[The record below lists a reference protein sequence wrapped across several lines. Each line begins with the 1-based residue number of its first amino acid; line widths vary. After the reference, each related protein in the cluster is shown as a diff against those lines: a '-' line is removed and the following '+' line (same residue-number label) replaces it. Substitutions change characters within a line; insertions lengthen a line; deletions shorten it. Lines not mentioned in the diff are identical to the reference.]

1 MTQEYKLKDISS
13 LSSIKNFDKVEAEVE
28 GVQDGKVLLVKV
40 DDKVHAIS
48 PRCTHY
54 GAPLKLGVVTPEGR
68 ITCPWHGACFNVKS
82 GDIEDAPAPA
92 ALNTFELVE
101 KDGAV
106 YIHGEESAIKSGQR
120 LSEHKCSAS
129 GPGGLVIVGGGSGTL
144 GVILAIRELGYTG
157 AITIISCEPN
167 LIIDRTKLSKVLIPD
182 PEKLQWRSPE
192 WYKEV
197 GIETVSDEVTS
208 VDFEQKIVVTR
219 TGKTFPYTKLVLATG
234 GVPRTLPL
242 EGFQLLENIFKLRT
256 VTDVQQILDAI
267 GEEKKKKVVVIGSS
281 FIGLEVGNALAKDNE
296 VTIVGQEK
304 APLERVMGFE
314 VGQIFQRNLEKAGV
328 NFHLSAGVAKAT
340 PSNEE
345 ARKVGAVHLQDG
357 TVLPADVVILG
368 VGVRPATDFL
378 QGNPAVTLEKDGSIK
393 TDEHFAIP
401 NLDNN
406 VFAIGDI
413 ATYPYHGPGT
423 DPENGT
429 YTRIEHWNVAQNAGR
444 SVASSIVHA
453 LKSPSSTLQK
463 RKPKIFIPIFWS
475 ALGSQLR
482 YCGNTPNGWD
492 DLILQGEPEN
502 GKFVAFYTKGDTV
515 VAVATMGVDPV
526 MVKSAELMRRGNMP
540 SKKEIEAGKDVLTV
554 EVPEGVRI

>member
-1 MTQEYKLKDISS
+1 MAQEYKLKDVSS
-13 LSSIKNFDKVEAEVE
+13 LADIKNFDKVEAEVE

-48 PRCTHY
+48 PKCTHY
-54 GAPLKLGVVTPEGR
+54 GAPLKLGVVSPEGR

-92 ALNTFELVE
+92 ALNTFELQE
-101 KDGAV
+101 RDGAV
-106 YIHGEESAIKSGQR
+106 YIRGEESAIKSGQR
-120 LSEHKCSAS
+120 ISEHKCSAS

-157 AITIISCEPN
+157 AITIISREPS
-167 LIIDRTKLSKVLIPD
+167 LIIDRTKLSKALIPD
-182 PEKLQWRSPE
+182 PEKIQWRSPE

-208 VDFEQKIVVTR
+208 VDFEQKTVVTR
-219 TGKTFPYTKLVLATG
+219 GGKTFPYTKLVLATG
-234 GVPRTLPL
+234 GVPRSLPI

-256 VTDVQQILDAI
+256 VTDVQAILNAI
-267 GEEKKKKVVVIGSS
+267 GEEKKKNVVVIGSS
-281 FIGLEVGNALAKDNE
+281 FIGMEVGNALAKENS

-304 APLERVMGFE
+304 APLERVMGYE
-314 VGQIFQRNLEKAGV
+314 VGRIFQRNLEKAGV
-328 NFHLSAGVAKAT
+328 KFALSAGVAKAT
-340 PSNEE
+340 PSEKE

-378 QGNPAVTLEKDGSIK
+378 QGNPAVSLEKDGSLK
-393 TDEHFAIP
+393 VDEHFAVP
-401 NLDNN
+401 GLDNN

-423 DPENGT
+423 DPEKGT

-453 LKSPSSTLQK
+453 LKSPSSQLQK
-463 RKPKIFIPIFWS
+463 TKPKVFIPIFWS

-492 DLILQGEPEN
+492 DLILQGEPDE
-502 GKFVAFYTKGDTV
+502 GKFVAFYTKGDVV

-526 MVKSAELMRRGNMP
+526 MVKSAELMRRGNML
-540 SKKEIEAGKDVLTV
+540 SKSEIQAGGDVLKV
-554 EVPEGVRI
+554 GVPEGVKI